1 LGWLYTNSRLWNEF
15 REAEIKGTQY
25 QELIQW
31 SMKNSVK
38 IEGIL
43 TKEVDE
49 HGNAKFRITTRKVYP
64 RNTEPGSSTNGGG

>member
-1 LGWLYTNSRLWNEF
+1 
-15 REAEIKGTQY
+15 
-25 QELIQW
+25 
-31 SMKNSVK
+31 MKNSVK

-64 RNTEPGSSTNGGG
+64 RNTEPGPSSDGGG